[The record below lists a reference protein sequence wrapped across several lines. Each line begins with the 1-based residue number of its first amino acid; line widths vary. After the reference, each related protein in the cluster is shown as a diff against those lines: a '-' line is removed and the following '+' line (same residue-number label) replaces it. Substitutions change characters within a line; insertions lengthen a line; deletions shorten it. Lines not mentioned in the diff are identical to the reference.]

1 MAWGQGGIA
10 LAGNNEEEQEEE
22 DSAEQVCSAAGWET
36 GSYRVF

>member
-22 DSAEQVCSAAGWET
+22 DSAEQVRIAAGREI